1 MAVYTRLMRHG
12 IRKPVPAHALTDGA
26 EEARLSLRRLGYES
40 RLRRRLSAV
49 VTQHGTPKA
58 QHYDGAL
65 VPAAAMSLEHLALV
79 AGFEAR
85 TRETATGCVVEGLH
99 ASRRVGFRAYWSR
112 GLSRGATWHSGG
124 RDHWSLVD
132 ITDRP
137 IGVDANAK
145 TTKAKHRHD
154 EQDRTRLVLV
164 ASPRGVHINVTEL
177 RKRIK
182 G

>member
-1 MAVYTRLMRHG
+1 MATYTRLMAYGVQR
-12 IRKPVPAHALTDGA
+12 PTPAHTLTDGA
-26 EEARLSLRRLGYES
+26 EEARTSLRRLGREA
-40 RLRRRLSAV
+40 RLRRRVSAI
-49 VTQHGTPKA
+49 VTVHGAPRV
-58 QHYDGAL
+58 QPYDGAL
-65 VPAAAMSLEHLALV
+65 VPAVAMSLEHLALT
-79 AGFEAR
+79 AGFEVT

-99 ASRRVGFRAYWSR
+99 RARRVGFRAHWSR
-112 GLSRGATWHSGG
+112 GVSRGATWHSGG
-124 RDHWSLVD
+124 RDHWTLVD

-164 ASPRGVHINVTEL
+164 ESPRGVHINVTEL
-177 RKRIK
+177 RRRIK